1 MLSLIIGARLHR
13 FGTECCCFECFCDA
27 ETCIVLARQRLAPYC
42 INYHFLTNRRKRIS
56 NMVAKEKH
64 MKIETI
70 GTGIPEAVGATAGL
84 LGETVVAV
92 AAKAVLIGATVVYA
106 AALALGHLPL
116 PFSEVNDNPTRY
128 Q

>member
-70 GTGIPEAVGATAGL
+70 GTGIPEAVGAVPKFV
-84 LGETVVAV
+84 GEVAV
-92 AAKAVLIGATVVYA
+92 GVLANTVLAGAAVAYA
-106 AALALGHLPL
+106 AALVLERLPL

>member
-1 MLSLIIGARLHR
+1 
-13 FGTECCCFECFCDA
+13 
-27 ETCIVLARQRLAPYC
+27 
-42 INYHFLTNRRKRIS
+42 
-56 NMVAKEKH
+56 